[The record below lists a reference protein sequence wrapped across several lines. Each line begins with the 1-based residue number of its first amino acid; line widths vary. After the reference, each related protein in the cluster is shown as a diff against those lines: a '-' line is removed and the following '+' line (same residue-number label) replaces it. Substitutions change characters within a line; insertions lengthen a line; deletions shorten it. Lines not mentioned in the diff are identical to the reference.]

1 MRFNYTPADII
12 DAIRLYESVTPMHY
26 ITKGAAILS
35 LITAVMCAYGY
46 FQLNRYYGSS
56 YGTGWFALIF
66 VLLALEFWLDPI
78 RPLLARLVFGMNAKI
93 YSDQSEVMFDDEG
106 VHAKSSTY
114 ELKRIWTAYSKLL
127 ESKKLFLLVY
137 GKRLY
142 ATIPKKAFTDEKQ
155 IELFREMVKSKIGS
169 PT

>member
-1 MRFNYTPADII
+1 
-12 DAIRLYESVTPMHY
+12 MHY
-26 ITKGAAILS
+26 ITKGAAIIS
-35 LITAVMCAYGY
+35 LITAIMCAYGY

-66 VLLALEFWLDPI
+66 LLLALEFWLDPI
-78 RPLLARLVFGMNAKI
+78 RPLLARLAFGMNAKI
-93 YSDQSEVMFDDEG
+93 YSDPSEVMFDDEG

-142 ATIPKKAFTDEKQ
+142 ATIPKRAFT
-155 IELFREMVKSKIGS
+155 G
-169 PT
+169 